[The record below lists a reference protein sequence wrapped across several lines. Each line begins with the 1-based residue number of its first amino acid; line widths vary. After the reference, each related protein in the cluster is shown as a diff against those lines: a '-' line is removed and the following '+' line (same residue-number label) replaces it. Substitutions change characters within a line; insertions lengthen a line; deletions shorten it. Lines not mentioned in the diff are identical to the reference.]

1 MKRIL
6 TGAAAMRREGRLQQ
20 REDRLS
26 TKNADLKAEVERLRK
41 ELIGVVAV
49 LSAEVDFIASLT
61 AENERLRALVI
72 RAYAEGFGDAWAIAH
87 ENLNQVAE
95 HDICWGLSQ
104 ARAALQPKEGEI

>member
-1 MKRIL
+1 MSFQTVEQLQATVAEQALEIKRL
-6 TGAAAMRREGRLQQ
+6 TGCLAKANANHEHFEREWY
-20 REDRLS
+20 LS
-26 TKNADLKAEVERLRK
+26 GDQ
-41 ELIGVVAV
+41 
-49 LSAEVDFIASLT
+49 IASLT